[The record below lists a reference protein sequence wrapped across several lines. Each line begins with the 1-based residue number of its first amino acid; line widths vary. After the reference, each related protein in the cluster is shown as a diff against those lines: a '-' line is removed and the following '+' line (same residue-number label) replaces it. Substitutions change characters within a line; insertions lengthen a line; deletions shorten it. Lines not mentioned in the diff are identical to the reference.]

1 MKFDRDLRRKLFSH
15 AMTAACLVCVA
26 IAIIPLGSILYESAL
41 RGIVVIS
48 PSFFTSNAPLPC
60 NPQFQPSCQYGGIY
74 NSIQGTHL
82 LVGISAAVS
91 LPIGILGGIYLSEYG
106 RHRVGDLLRFFADVL
121 TGVPSIVVGVV
132 VFSLFFLL
140 AQSGVIPSNYILSV
154 LSAGI
159 ALSFIMIP
167 IVTRTCEEALALVPT
182 STREAAL
189 ALGVPK
195 WRSVVSIV
203 LSTGRSAVVTGALLA
218 VARAAGETAPLIILD
233 AGSQFSFQVSAG
245 LHQPTSSIPFSIYN
259 WVQSPY
265 PNWTADA
272 WGATLVLV
280 VLMLGISV
288 AARLALRNK
297 FGAGG
302 VV

>member
-1 MKFDRDLRRKLFSH
+1 VRFDRDARRKFFSH
-15 AMTAACLVCVA
+15 VMTFACLLCVG

-41 RGIVVIS
+41 KGLVVIR
-48 PSFFTSNAPLPC
+48 PAFFTENAPLPC
-60 NPQFQPSCQYGGIY
+60 NPKFQVGCQYGGIF
-74 NSIQGTHL
+74 NSIEGTL
-82 LVGISAAVS
+82 LLIGISAAIAIP
-91 LPIGILGGIYLSEYG
+91 LGILGGIYLSEFG
-106 RHRVGDLLRFFADVL
+106 RHRFGDALRFFADVL
-121 TGVPSIVVGVV
+121 TGVPSIVVGIV

-140 AQSGVIPSNYILSV
+140 AQDGYIPSDYILSV

-167 IVTRTCEEALALVPT
+167 IVTRTCEEALAQVPT

-195 WRSVVSIV
+195 WRSTLSVV
-203 LSTGRSAVVTGALLA
+203 LSSGRSAVITGAMLA

-233 AGSQFSFQVSAG
+233 AGSQFSFQTSAG
-245 LHQPTSSIPFSIYN
+245 LHQPTSSLPYSIYN
-259 WVQSPY
+259 WVQSAY
-265 PNWTADA
+265 PNWIADA

-297 FGAGG
+297 YGTGG

>member
-1 MKFDRDLRRKLFSH
+1 MKFDRDTRRKLFSH
-15 AMTAACLVCVA
+15 VVSVACLLCVG
-26 IAIIPLGSILYESAL
+26 IAIIPLGSILYESVL
-41 RGIVVIS
+41 KGIVVINW
-48 PSFFTSNAPLPC
+48 SFFTENQPLPC
-60 NPQFQPSCQYGGIY
+60 NPQFQSGCQFGGIF
-74 NSIQGTHL
+74 NSIEGTL
-82 LVGISAAVS
+82 LLIGISAAIA
-91 LPIGILGGIYLSEYG
+91 LPLGILGGIYLSEFG
-106 RHRVGDLLRFFADVL
+106 RHRFGDSLRFFADVL
-121 TGVPSIVVGVV
+121 TGVPSIVVGIV

-140 AQSGVIPSNYILSV
+140 AQDGLIPTNYTLSV
-154 LSAGI
+154 LSAGV

-195 WRSVVSIV
+195 WKAVTSIV
-203 LSTGRSAVVTGALLA
+203 LSTGRSAVLTGALLA
-218 VARAAGETAPLIILD
+218 IARATGETAPLIILD
-233 AGSQFSFQVSAG
+233 AGSQFSFQPSAG
-245 LHQPTSSIPFSIYN
+245 LHQPTSSLPFSIYN
-259 WVQSPY
+259 WVQSAY
-265 PNWTADA
+265 PNWIADA

-297 FGAGG
+297 YGEGG